1 MGEAERTPLE
11 GGSDSRGAPDVTE
24 LESEVTRLREELES
38 FERDVES
45 RTVDRPD
52 LEAELKRYVRTRLRR
67 GHARGWGPY
76 LVLLYGVALSLG
88 AFYYLEGGWAIA
100 GMLVSF
106 LSTLGLYVVF
116 VVVGV
121 GLDALGVPGKA
132 LDRVRD

>member
-121 GLDALGVPGKA
+121 GLNALGVPGKA